1 MKNTVNPKTNKIL
14 IFGAGYVGF
23 SIGVFL
29 GQKYEVIMVDVDTK
43 KILAINNSQSP
54 IDDELIDHY
63 LKHNKINIRATDKF
77 EKLIED
83 VDLCILALPTN
94 FKNETNQFDVKI
106 LTDVIHQINSVTD
119 SVPIVIKSTVPVGFT
134 RSQREKFSTQN
145 IYFSPEF
152 LREGNSL
159 EDCINPSRIIIGG
172 EGNFAVNIAEMFY
185 SLSENKPDVFY
196 LNNDEAEAVKLFSNT
211 YLAMRIAFFNE
222 VDSFALKHS
231 MSARNLIKS
240 ICKDNRIGNI
250 YNNPSFGYGG
260 YCLPKDTKQLL
271 TNFNEVPQSIIEATI
286 SSNQK
291 RKDFLSEYILKLQNI
306 KKIGVYRLSMKEG
319 SKNFRESSIL
329 NIVEKISQHKEIL
342 IYEPLIRDSNFK
354 GIKISDDL
362 ESFKS
367 FSDLI
372 IANRHNEEL
381 ADVSDKVFTRDL
393 FNVD

>member
-211 YLAMRIAFFNE
+211 YLAMRIA
-222 VDSFALKHS
+222 L
-231 MSARNLIKS
+231 
-240 ICKDNRIGNI
+240 
-250 YNNPSFGYGG
+250 
-260 YCLPKDTKQLL
+260 
-271 TNFNEVPQSIIEATI
+271 
-286 SSNQK
+286 
-291 RKDFLSEYILKLQNI
+291 
-306 KKIGVYRLSMKEG
+306 MK
-319 SKNFRESSIL
+319 
-329 NIVEKISQHKEIL
+329 
-342 IYEPLIRDSNFK
+342 
-354 GIKISDDL
+354 
-362 ESFKS
+362 
-367 FSDLI
+367 
-372 IANRHNEEL
+372 
-381 ADVSDKVFTRDL
+381 
-393 FNVD
+393 